1 MRVKKKIRKII
12 LFLFLVILSISVITI
27 ISINKKRLRCNSIN
41 ITILDSNENYFI
53 TKNDVLQL
61 IYKSYGNVIGY
72 NFDSINIALIEK
84 KLNNNSYIKK
94 AEVYKTI
101 RGTLNVDIIQRNPIL
116 RIINNENKSLY
127 IDIDGVIIPVS
138 DNFTSHE
145 ILANGNIKTTFSISK
160 TKEMPRITEGMTDKI
175 IYDLYIL
182 SKFIEQDNFLK
193 AQIEQIYVTENK
205 EFELVP
211 RVGNQIIEFGTIVN
225 YEEKFRNLLLFYQKG
240 IPKLGWEKYSKIN
253 IKYKNQIVC
262 TIK

>member
-1 MRVKKKIRKII
+1 MKKKIKII
-12 LFLFLVILSISVITI
+12 LFVFTLLISILVIVLVT
-27 ISINKKRLRCNSIN
+27 INKNRLRCNNIDIN
-41 ITILDSNENYFI
+41 ILDSNENHFI
-53 TKNDVLQL
+53 NKNDVLNL

-72 NFDSINIALIEK
+72 NFDSINIALIEE
-84 KLNNNSYIKK
+84 KLNNNSYIKD

-116 RIINNENKSLY
+116 RIINKENKSIYL
-127 IDIDGVIIPVS
+127 DKDGVIIPVS

-145 ILANGNIKTTFSISK
+145 ILANGNITANFKIENTN
-160 TKEMPRITEGMTDKI
+160 ELPRVTEDMSDKI
-175 IYDLYIL
+175 IYDLYVL
-182 SKFIEQDNFLK
+182 AKYIEQSDFLK
-193 AQIEQIYVTENK
+193 AQIEQIYVTENN

-211 RVGNQIIEFGTIVN
+211 RVGDQIIEFGNLTN
-225 YEEKFRNLLLFYQKG
+225 YEEKFRNLMLFYQKG